1 MISSEKQI
9 KRYRDVAKT
18 VQAALE
24 EDSSVSTAVLGY
36 YASIAWGH
44 KYDLAKD
51 KNKCFA
57 FFQYIRKKGIVSTK
71 KCSDGSI
78 MITVNPKWLKDETE
92 IVREE
97 RLEEEIARVDTM
109 PLDSPADFV
118 EMVKIYTSDKNVLS
132 IVEKKA
138 KELFVRQEDLE
149 RLNDTIT
156 RLENKLSVS
165 LGSVVVDKD
174 EQHLELKD
182 VSLSQLANAL
192 DAIKKGEK

>member
-78 MITVNPKWLKDETE
+78 MIAVNPKWLKDETE

-118 EMVKIYTSDKNVLS
+118 EMVKIYTNDKNVLS

-138 KELFVRQEDLE
+138 TELFVRKEELEKQEEKIKQLKALLGISIGEASFNKDNQSLE
-149 RLNDTIT
+149 FKDITI
-156 RLENKLSVS
+156 E
-165 LGSVVVDKD
+165 
-174 EQHLELKD
+174 
-182 VSLSQLANAL
+182 QLAKVL
-192 DAIKKGEK
+192 SILEKEGE

>member
-118 EMVKIYTSDKNVLS
+118 EMVKIYTNDKNVLS

>member
-1 MISSEKQI
+1 MVSSEKQI
-9 KRYRDVAKT
+9 ERYRAVANTIKT
-18 VQAALE
+18 ALE

-36 YASIAWGH
+36 YASIAWGK

-51 KNKCFA
+51 KPKCFA
-57 FFQYIRKKGIVSTK
+57 FFQYIRKKGIVETK
-71 KCSDGSI
+71 KCSDGSL
-78 MITVNPKWLKDETE
+78 MVTVNPKWLKDETE

-97 RLEEEIARVDTM
+97 RLEEEIARVDSM

-118 EMVKIYTSDKNVLS
+118 EMVKIYTNDKNVLA

-138 KELFVRQEDLE
+138 TELFVRKEELE
-149 RLNDTIT
+149 FKDKTIQGYNRKFDFT
-156 RLENKLSVS
+156 IDSAIIE
-165 LGSVVVDKD
+165 KD

-182 VSLSQLANAL
+182 VNLNQLANVL